1 MTDFL
6 QLDKTGTLPANK
18 ITDIILVGDNG
29 KTFPLDRGSFFTDS
43 VKVWNRATSTLLQR
57 KVDYDLVETDV
68 EAVRETGGKSVAKYL
83 TILKSVHIDISVE
96 YQAVGGVY
104 QFTNSKRL
112 SDAVNEF
119 VTLPENTK
127 IVGVPDQWKS
137 ARHVQHINDF
147 YKHGPLK
154 AAVNRIEDAIRAG
167 GSKSLIDAM
176 LVYTDTLATNL
187 AAELDVQVEMFNDDL
202 VTLRNRTTF
211 RDGRYY
217 LTDIETNP
225 SQTKGGNWSK
235 ETNTLLYGAID
246 NNDVGQYVDVGNAVG
261 KIATLTNFWRKND
274 TGTGATYTLT
284 SSATTVDEG
293 GTVTLTLTTNLPN
306 GTLVPYRITG
316 IQAADITGPLTGNF
330 VIGQG
335 GIGQLV
341 ITTKTDRLSEE
352 IEAMKV
358 SLTQSPTNY
367 VNITINDTSKTPYY
381 AVKYTTDYE
390 GYNLVTDVNEGT
402 NFYIHVEGSELQE
415 GERLYLHTEGSSI
428 TPSDFDSTFPQY
440 LDIHNGS
447 ATLFVS
453 VKEDLITESG
463 EFLVVSISTT
473 NDLSN
478 IVASST
484 LRINDTSLGAVYRSR
499 FVANADGS
507 GQSLTQVNEG
517 TVVYLVIDGD
527 WLIEGTNLT
536 LSYGGTAG
544 AADFNSTRPTSAVI
558 QGGKAIVQY
567 SLKND
572 QATEGNEVFT
582 VFVAA
587 AGSNVTTASVTVLD
601 TSITI
606 GYDVYFSS
614 SSTGADRISQ
624 VSEGGTCFLIVKTVG
639 VANGTVLGLGY
650 SGSVNSDDFVNAR
663 ASNVTINGNVGYVQ
677 YQIKQDRDTDG
688 NESFVVTVSAGTTT
702 PTASITVLDTSQAP
716 TASAF
721 WSSNAAGTS
730 PVLQVLEGNS
740 VWLIIDTV
748 GINNGE
754 RLTLLESGYSTTNL
768 LDYTTPNTPYAVVQ
782 NNRAVREYK
791 ILADNSIEGTEVL
804 TVQVQYNEISIRVL
818 LSASINVV
826 DTTQRIS
833 TYLVDVNKTEANEGD
848 EIVFTLTTTNV
859 YAGAPFDWVLN
870 GTVSSQDYTPSV
882 TSGTLTIGNDGKA
895 TYAITL
901 AQDLSLGEGNE
912 TINMVVKHTNG
923 TVLATSPP
931 VTIRDTSIAVPT
943 YALTVNTTSVN
954 EGQSVIF
961 TFQTTAVPA
970 GTEFSWVLNGTAAT
984 SLDFTPNELSGSFT
998 VNAPGQALYYSITAN
1013 EDLSITEG
1021 NETLFM
1027 TVYSA
1032 DDTLVATSP
1041 TITIND
1047 TSAKG
1052 ILDFTYT
1059 DLFNV
1064 IDFDNFNNID
1074 PDTGE
1079 TIYVGESL
1087 LGLFSYMGIDINR
1100 YYRINIYVPNGMK
1113 IGGCNTVNGIYY
1125 DYTNLNIGAGMYFSG
1140 EFSAV
1145 PEINI
1150 YVDGW
1155 VFGTGGTRATN
1166 AHSNVP
1172 SGIHGRPALVNN
1184 SLTHINVYV
1193 GPTGWIC
1200 GGGGAGGG
1208 GAAQSGGGAPY
1219 GQGLNGGGAAKL
1231 TTGGPNNGG
1240 NVGRYGNGTDG
1251 GSPGSVSL
1259 GGFTFHNNGGRL
1271 GPI

>member
-1 MTDFL
+1 MTNFL
-6 QLDKTGTLPANK
+6 LLDKLGTLPANK
-18 ITDIILVGDNG
+18 ITENILVGKNG
-29 KTFPLDRGSFFTDS
+29 KTFPLDGGSFYADS
-43 VKVWNRATSTLLQR
+43 VRVWNRATSTLLQR
-57 KVDYDLVETDV
+57 KVDYELVETDMD
-68 EAVRETGGKSVAKYL
+68 AVRDTGKSVARYL
-83 TILKSVHIDISVE
+83 TILKSIHIDITVE
-96 YQAVGGVY
+96 YQAVGGIY
-104 QFTNSKRL
+104 QFTNGKRL
-112 SDAVNEF
+112 SDAVNTF
-119 VTLPENTK
+119 VTLPENTHV
-127 IVGVPDQWKS
+127 VGLPDQY
-137 ARHVQHINDF
+137 APAPHVQHINDF
-147 YKHGPLK
+147 YKHGPLLH
-154 AAVNRIEDAIRAG
+154 AINRIEDAIRAG
-167 GSKSLIDAM
+167 GSKGLIDGM
-176 LVYTDTLATNL
+176 MSYIDSL
-187 AAELDVQVEMFNDDL
+187 AAELAHELDVQIDMFNDDIT
-202 VTLRNRTTF
+202 TLRNRTTF

-217 LTDIETNP
+217 LTDVETNP

-261 KIATLTNFWRKND
+261 KIATLTNFWRKNS
-274 TGTGATYTLT
+274 GGAGVTYTLT
-284 SSATTVDEG
+284 SSATAVNEG
-293 GTVTLTLTTNLPN
+293 DTVTLTLTTNLPN
-306 GTLVPYRITG
+306 GALVPYRITG
-316 IQAADITGPLTGNF
+316 VQAADITGPLTGNF
-330 VIGQG
+330 VIGPA

-341 ITTKTDRLSEE
+341 ITTVKDRLSEE
-352 IEAMKV
+352 IEVMKV
-358 SLTQSPTNY
+358 SLSQSPTNY

-381 AVKYTTDYE
+381 AVKYTTDYD
-390 GYNLVTDVNEGT
+390 GYNLITDVNEGT

-415 GERLYLHTEGSSI
+415 GERLYLRTEGSSI

-440 LDIHNGS
+440 LDIHNGR

-453 VKEDLITESG
+453 VKADLITEGG
-463 EFLVVSISTT
+463 EYLTVSLSPT

-484 LRINDTSLGAVYRSR
+484 LRINDTSLGAVYNSR

-507 GQSLTQVNEG
+507 GQSLTQVKEG
-517 TVVYLVIDGD
+517 TVVYLVIDGN

-544 AADFNSTRPTSAVI
+544 AADFNGTRPTTATI

-572 QATEGNEVFT
+572 QATEGSEVFT
-582 VFVAA
+582 VFIAA

-650 SGSVNSDDFVNAR
+650 SGSVNSVDFVNAR
-663 ASNVTINGNVGYVQ
+663 ASNVTINGNVGYVR

-754 RLTLLESGYSTTNL
+754 QLVLIEGGYPAINF

-791 ILADNSIEGTEVL
+791 ILADDSIEGTEVL
-804 TVQVQYNEISIRVL
+804 TVQVQYNEIGIRVL
-818 LSASINVV
+818 LNASINVV
-826 DTTQRIS
+826 DTTRRID
-833 TYLVDVNKTEANEGD
+833 TYLVDVNKTEVNEGD

-895 TYAITL
+895 TYAITI

-931 VTIRDTSIAVPT
+931 VTIRDTS
-943 YALTVNTTSVN
+943 
-954 EGQSVIF
+954 
-961 TFQTTAVPA
+961 
-970 GTEFSWVLNGTAAT
+970 
-984 SLDFTPNELSGSFT
+984 
-998 VNAPGQALYYSITAN
+998 
-1013 EDLSITEG
+1013 
-1021 NETLFM
+1021 
-1027 TVYSA
+1027 
-1032 DDTLVATSP
+1032 
-1041 TITIND
+1041 
-1047 TSAKG
+1047 AKG

-1059 DLFNV
+1059 DMWHLMDLGFG
-1064 IDFDNFNNID
+1064 DNRD
-1074 PDTGE
+1074 PVSGE
-1079 TIYVGESL
+1079 IIYLGENL
-1087 LGLFSYMGIDINR
+1087 LSVFAYMGIDINR
-1100 YYRINIYVPNGMK
+1100 YYRINVHVPNGMK
-1113 IGGCNTVNGIYY
+1113 IGGCNTYNGIYY
-1125 DYTNLNIGAGMYFSG
+1125 NGDGTKHGAGIFFPG
-1140 EFSAV
+1140 EFSSV
-1145 PEINI
+1145 PEINL

-1155 VFGTGGTRATN
+1155 VFGTGGTRYPDSSIDKYFGPNGGHALEN
-1166 AHSNVP
+1166 AST
-1172 SGIHGRPALVNN
+1172 RR
-1184 SLTHINVYV
+1184 INVYL

-1200 GGGGAGGG
+1200 GGGGAGEGHTTQNN
-1208 GAAQSGGGAPY
+1208 AYAGGGAPY
-1219 GQGLNGGGAAKL
+1219 GRGYNGGGDGRL
-1231 TTGGPNNGG
+1231 TTGGPQNNAIGNNGG
-1240 NVGRYGNGTDG
+1240 DVGRYGDGTRG
-1251 GSPGSVSL
+1251 GSPGSSSL
-1259 GGFTFHNNGGRL
+1259 GAFTFYNNGGRI